1 MGTVSR
7 YNYLVILLPGARAAL
22 VDNFACE
29 QRVLGGIHL
38 RVLGLLRESLEGLG
52 SCKKQ
57 KQKCGV
63 ETLGEKRRMGSVKG
77 EAGNGKW
84 EMLGRSVIN
93 INYFRCACK
102 YAAVP

>member
-57 KQKCGV
+57 KKNRNV
-63 ETLGEKRRMGSVKG
+63 ALKHLAKNGEWEVGRGKREM
-77 EAGNGKW
+77 ENGKCW
-84 EMLGRSVIN
+84 VGLSLT
-93 INYFRCACK
+93 
-102 YAAVP
+102 